1 MSERILHDVTIAIL
15 ALMSFTPFLM
25 TLLNFVFG
33 QSHFWKF
40 LHGLVV
46 AVPVETVRFERSIHF
61 NDCNTSWVNLN
72 IVSLYKPVSLTK
84 IKVLC
89 CLNVDD
95 LLSRTLLLTIVTPVS
110 TAQKPVDSLDI
121 PVCCSGQSPRSQSR

>member
-1 MSERILHDVTIAIL
+1 M
-15 ALMSFTPFLM
+15 
-25 TLLNFVFG
+25 
-33 QSHFWKF
+33 
-40 LHGLVV
+40 
-46 AVPVETVRFERSIHF
+46 PVETVRFERSIHF

-95 LLSRTLLLTIVTPVS
+95 LLSRTLLLTIVTPGLAS
-110 TAQKPVDSLDI
+110 ANLYCLALILTLQKKSLH
-121 PVCCSGQSPRSQSR
+121 S

>member
-1 MSERILHDVTIAIL
+1 
-15 ALMSFTPFLM
+15 MSFTPFLM

-33 QSHFWKF
+33 QSRFWKF

-95 LLSRTLLLTIVTPVS
+95 LLSRTLLLTIVTSGRIRFEITIENNRILVIRF
-110 TAQKPVDSLDI
+110 TAK
-121 PVCCSGQSPRSQSR
+121 SQTRLHQWHAMAHA

>member
-1 MSERILHDVTIAIL
+1 MSCI
-15 ALMSFTPFLM
+15 PFLM

-33 QSHFWKF
+33 QLRFWKF

-95 LLSRTLLLTIVTPVS
+95 LLSRTLLLTIVTTS
-110 TAQKPVDSLDI
+110 IT
-121 PVCCSGQSPRSQSR
+121 

>member
-1 MSERILHDVTIAIL
+1 M
-15 ALMSFTPFLM
+15 
-25 TLLNFVFG
+25 
-33 QSHFWKF
+33 
-40 LHGLVV
+40 
-46 AVPVETVRFERSIHF
+46 PVETVRFERSIHF

-95 LLSRTLLLTIVTPVS
+95 LLSRTLLRTIVTLRNNEN
-110 TAQKPVDSLDI
+110 KPT
-121 PVCCSGQSPRSQSR
+121 PFSPRVFFTMETGASSP

>member
-1 MSERILHDVTIAIL
+1 MTIAIL
-15 ALMSFTPFLM
+15 ASMSFIPFLM

-33 QSHFWKF
+33 QLRFWKF

-61 NDCNTSWVNLN
+61 NDSNTSWVNLN

-95 LLSRTLLLTIVTPVS
+95 LLSRTLLLTIVTHS
-110 TAQKPVDSLDI
+110 NGKKHQAF
-121 PVCCSGQSPRSQSR
+121 CCRKRLGGLGRHRRNLRRPYI